1 MVFEIVNNVL
11 LICLIIINYRII
23 KKLNIIL
30 IKPKPLAPLLED
42 IMSCDNC
49 DSYDSYNNKN
59 NYNYDIYKFVEKKDA
74 MNVLNKGPPK
84 PTHPPPTLPHPIK
97 LQLST
102 LQPLPL
108 SHAEQLTNC
117 EEQKY
122 MQDTVNYDN
131 VNYDK
136 DKLLE
141 TEEKKEEKWVEIE
154 ISK

>member
-30 IKPKPLAPLLED
+30 VKPKSLAPIED

-49 DSYDSYNNKN
+49 DSC
-59 NYNYDIYKFVEKKDA
+59 DIYKFDEKKDA
-74 MNVLNKGPPK
+74 TKLLNKGPPD
-84 PTHPPPTLPHPIK
+84 PIK
-97 LQLST
+97 SQIST
-102 LQPLPL
+102 LQLKPL
-108 SHAEQLTNC
+108 SRAEQLPNC

-122 MQDTVNYDN
+122 MQYTVNYDN